1 MCWGG
6 AGGTLNSTQASSGSA
21 CKSAGTATLTDVRV
35 LTAATDPCLCPLPLV
50 PQSGN
55 PSTYMS
61 HLPVH
66 MDGSCNGLQHYA
78 ALGRDEA
85 GGKAVN
91 LLPSDKPQDV
101 YKVCMCV
108 WEGPFQ
114 GVWLTGS
121 ARVVGSSRLN

>member
-1 MCWGG
+1 MS
-6 AGGTLNSTQASSGSA
+6 AQSKQAVA
-21 CKSAGTATLTDVRV
+21 LYCCLFCLQHVNTATYV
-35 LTAATDPCLCPLPLV
+35 
-50 PQSGN
+50 
-55 PSTYMS
+55 S

-101 YKVCMCV
+101 YKVGV
-108 WEGPFQ
+108 DLAAEGGGPQ
-114 GVWLTGS
+114 HGS
-121 ARVVGSSRLN
+121 GGTVRTLHTQTTMFCSC